1 MLGGSAFIFSA
12 RVGGAGLAL
21 VTQIILARWL
31 GPEDLGV
38 YLLAFSWCILLST
51 IASCGFPTSS
61 IRFVGAG
68 LANESH
74 GYIRGFVNRAQ
85 WTIAMVSIS
94 FVVVGLVLLSFL
106 DNMIPSMTR
115 SALTVALLGV
125 PFFALMGFH
134 NGASNGFSRFAASF
148 LPSNV
153 IRPSLFLAVVL
164 TAHWFGFEF
173 APDALVAVHVGVI
186 VLISMGTFLALRK
199 LLNSRFRQD
208 NHEYETRLWIK
219 TSSQLLLI
227 TLFVNNFAELCVIL
241 VGFFL
246 PSDQVAIFHVGFR
259 LALLISFALQ
269 SVDSFA
275 APQLSKLWAQKDD
288 ARFVAVVNRTARLQF
303 WVTLLAV
310 GCLALAGHRLLAI
323 FGPEFVD
330 GYRIMIILAGM
341 QLVRAYVGPVSLLIS
356 ISGCLLYTSPSPRDS

>member
-1 MLGGSAFIFSA
+1 
-12 RVGGAGLAL
+12 
-21 VTQIILARWL
+21 
-31 GPEDLGV
+31 
-38 YLLAFSWCILLST
+38 
-51 IASCGFPTSS
+51 
-61 IRFVGAG
+61 
-68 LANESH
+68 
-74 GYIRGFVNRAQ
+74 
-85 WTIAMVSIS
+85 MVSIS

-106 DNMIPSMTR
+106 GNMVPSMTR

-356 ISGCLLYTSPSPRDS
+356 ISGYQHRSLPVVVITLLVAAGLISLLASNFGIDGAAVGAFTAFCVWNFGLRFIVTKHMGVTPRFFQTDRAQG